1 MKGSLFKNVPLK
13 VVGQEYEHRST
24 AISVQKTMNL
34 IPQAE
39 VTGASESSLTTW
51 PGCTLFSS
59 TAGANRGMTVFKN
72 ELYKVGG
79 STLYKIDQIGN
90 FTVIGAI
97 SGTNRC
103 IFANDGTNMIITTG
117 GDGYQLTG
125 STLTQI
131 TDTDFENGNSVSYL
145 NQQMIFDGNGGRFQ
159 VSDVGDPD
167 SLQPNNF
174 ATAESSP
181 DDAIRTFVF
190 RERVYIFGERSTET
204 WYNSGTGNPPFA
216 RVNGGTMN
224 VGLGAIHSVAAT
236 DDYCYFLGDD
246 RRVYRFS
253 SHQPQNVTSIAIS
266 HQIGLMTTFSDAI
279 ASIYQIEG
287 QSFYV
292 ITFPTA
298 GKTYG
303 FNEQA
308 GAWFSLSTGADQSRY
323 IGEDY
328 TECYGKKFIV
338 SRDDG
343 SVLQLSLTTYTDNG
357 NIKSQERIIGPING
371 TSLGIPAERL
381 LMSYVDLVMEM
392 GVGIASGQGSN
403 PQLLLSASFDGGK
416 SWTNEDD
423 VLLGRTGEGRLKARW
438 DHMESFYSCFIRIRC
453 TDPVFISLFS
463 GSIGIKA
470 SGF

>member
-1 MKGSLFKNVPLK
+1 MKGSQFKNVPLN

-34 IPQAE
+34 IPQTE
-39 VTGASESSLTTW
+39 VTGAAQTSLTTW
-51 PGCTLFSS
+51 PGCNSFCLLTGS
-59 TAGANRGMTVFKN
+59 NRGITRFKN
-72 ELYKVGG
+72 ELYKVSGT
-79 STLYKIDQIGN
+79 TLYKISSVGVATTIG
-90 FTVIGAI
+90 TI

-117 GDGYQLTG
+117 GTGYQLSGT
-125 STLTQI
+125 TLSQI
-131 TDTDFENGNSVSYL
+131 TDTDFENGNSSSYL
-145 NQQMIFDGNGGRFQ
+145 NQQFIYDGNGGRFQ

-181 DDAIRTFVF
+181 DDTIRTFPF
-190 RERVYIFGERSTET
+190 RERVYIFGERSVET
-204 WYNSGTGNPPFA
+204 WYNSGTGNPPFS

-266 HQIGLMTTFSDAI
+266 HQIGLMIDFSDAI

-287 QSFYV
+287 QSFYI

-308 GAWFSLSTGADQSRY
+308 AAWFSLSTGANQSRY

-328 TECYGKKFIV
+328 IECYGKKFIA
-338 SRDDG
+338 SKEDG
-343 SVLQLSLTTYTDNG
+343 SVLQLSLTTYTDNSSV
-357 NIKSQERIIGPING
+357 KSQERIIGPING

-392 GVGIASGQGSN
+392 GVGISTGQGSN
-403 PQLLLSASFDGGK
+403 PQLLISASFDGGK

-438 DHMESFYSCFIRIRC
+438 DHMESFYSCFIRIKC